1 MKIFIIFFIK
11 LFFRCK
17 KQFSTK
23 NYRSTF
29 QKGGGD
35 RLHWNMLPC
44 EVKNASSLNCF
55 KYELETY
62 KKKCSEY
69 GESSKGHFWELSCE
83 VLNRIERNGYVENKN
98 LHNEYLKKNP
108 FVAKAK
114 FINLN

>member
-1 MKIFIIFFIK
+1 MCPFM
-11 LFFRCK
+11 LVK
-17 KQFSTK
+17 KSGHISS
-23 NYRSTF
+23 RSSES
-29 QKGGGD
+29 D
-35 RLHWNMLPC
+35 H
-44 EVKNASSLNCF
+44 
-55 KYELETY
+55 

-114 FINLN
+114 FFNLN

>member
-1 MKIFIIFFIK
+1 MIFIHSFI
-11 LFFRCK
+11 
-17 KQFSTK
+17 
-23 NYRSTF
+23 
-29 QKGGGD
+29 
-35 RLHWNMLPC
+35 HMLPC

-83 VLNRIERNGYVENKN
+83 VLNRIERNGFVENKN
-98 LHNEYLKKNP
+98 LHNEYLKENP
-108 FVAKAK
+108 FVAKTK